1 MKLKPLFDN
10 VLVEILE
17 NQERVTKSGIVLPDN
32 VEKKEQTKGTIIA
45 LGAGKFSANGER
57 LPMSVKVG
65 DKVVFSKPWSDDKKM
80 EENGK
85 KFFLVSED
93 DILGII
99 EE

>member
-10 VLVEILE
+10 VLVESIE
-17 NQERVTKSGIVLPDN
+17 SQEKVTKSGIVLPDS
-32 VEKKEQTKGTIIA
+32 VEKKEQTKGVILA
-45 LGAGKFSANGER
+45 VGAGKFSVNGER

-65 DKVVFSKPWSDDKKM
+65 DTVVFSKPWSEDKKM

-85 KFFLVSED
+85 KIFLVAED